1 MLEFCK
7 HLHKHSHI
15 SWQITT
21 RFKTTPCFHH
31 MDFTDRWTTQ
41 STLHDSSY
49 LKYDTKNNG
58 LRRSKRTLYKTK
70 LLAPA
75 AYEQTVHIN
84 RSPRYSI

>member
-21 RFKTTPCFHH
+21 RFKQLHGFTTWISPTAGQCSQH
-31 MDFTDRWTTQ
+31 
-41 STLHDSSY
+41 
-49 LKYDTKNNG
+49 DTKNNG

-70 LLAPA
+70 LLAP
-75 AYEQTVHIN
+75 
-84 RSPRYSI
+84 SSIWANCSH